1 MEIDIAQTTLWNRV
15 ENALNKIRPFL
26 EADGGN
32 IELVNIS
39 EMGVAQVRLL
49 GSCES
54 CPMSFSTM
62 KAGVETTVKNEVPEI
77 KAVVAID

>member
-1 MEIDIAQTTLWNRV
+1 MELSSVQTILWHRV
-15 ENALNKIRPFL
+15 ENALDKIRPFL
-26 EADGGN
+26 KADGGN

-39 EMGVAQVRLL
+39 DQKIVQVRLL

-62 KAGVETTVKNEVPEI
+62 KAGVESTVKNEVPEI

>member
-49 GSCES
+49 G
-54 CPMSFSTM
+54 
-62 KAGVETTVKNEVPEI
+62 
-77 KAVVAID
+77 

>member
-1 MEIDIAQTTLWNRV
+1 MELEITQTELWKRV

-26 EADGGN
+26 ITDGGN
-32 IELVNIS
+32 IELVDIS
-39 EMGVAQVRLL
+39 KEMIVQVRLL
-49 GSCES
+49 GSCET

-62 KAGVETTVKNEVPEI
+62 KAGVENTIKNDVPEI